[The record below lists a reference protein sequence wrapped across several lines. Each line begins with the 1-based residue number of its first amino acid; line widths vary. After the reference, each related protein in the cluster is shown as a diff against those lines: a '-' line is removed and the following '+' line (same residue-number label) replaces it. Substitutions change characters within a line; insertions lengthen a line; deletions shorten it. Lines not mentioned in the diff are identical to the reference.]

1 MSQGSVLLGGDW
13 HVRGN
18 SCEACDCV
26 RKEAFFLLLF
36 KNLSS
41 LNFDKTKNWPDVF
54 LCLLKPIRVKIQ
66 HDVLFQCPAH
76 W

>member
-1 MSQGSVLLGGDW
+1 M
-13 HVRGN
+13 RGN
-18 SCEACDCV
+18 SCEARDWV

-41 LNFDKTKNWPDVF
+41 LNFDKTKNQPDVF